1 MKDILLLYDADDA
14 DKWKDYIYEV
24 LCQNELNLSVV
35 CKNLRTEEE
44 EILSICSDFLVIS
57 ILVSPAMFET
67 LSSVSERLPNILQEH
82 KCVTVIL
89 LYTELDELNSELG
102 TKFRTLNTWR
112 SFDITDKPD
121 TENKQ
126 TISQIVDLL
135 EKEREHRNALAAASA
150 LEKQQAKPVPSEK
163 PRKSKQG
170 TRRARSILEAVCPER
185 VSKVSRHT
193 S

>member
-1 MKDILLLYDADDA
+1 MKDILLLYDAEDA

-44 EILSICSDFLVIS
+44 KILSICSDFLVIT

-67 LSSVSERLPNILQEH
+67 LASASERLSNILQEH
-82 KCVTVIL
+82 ACVTVIL
-89 LYTELDELNSELG
+89 LYTELDELNSEFG
-102 TKFRTLNTWR
+102 TKFRTLKTWR

-135 EKEREHRNALAAASA
+135 EKEREHRNALK
-150 LEKQQAKPVPSEK
+150 KQRQAKPDKKK
-163 PRKSKQG
+163 PKPG
-170 TRRARSILEAVCPER
+170 TIRPRSILEAVCPER
-185 VSKVSRHT
+185 VSKVSRHNIF
-193 S
+193 SC